1 MLTYCYMSIDRK
13 SQNVIVGE
21 DFSGHDFSNTRMV
34 DTTYAKCDMTG
45 VKLPTLLSNLVNVH
59 FIDCKFSLMAEF
71 YSIAYIK
78 ELYDARYRLNKP
90 LNTCFDNCD
99 NDLKHGY
106 MTFSSDDL
114 LQQVYLEDLVGTL
127 AHNAKQPY
135 YRGFKVLKNEDGK
148 YVMATLLINK
158 NTPSILYFG
167 SKCRAERVIVHSIED
182 FYGVECNTAY
192 SCYYEQSPTKYTV
205 GYEVVAENWD
215 SDVVKEC
222 AGGIH
227 FFLTD
232 REAWKYYLGF

>member
-1 MLTYCYMSIDRK
+1 MLTYDEPLNLLDRR

-34 DTTYAKCDMTG
+34 DTTYVKCDMTG

-59 FIDCKFSLMAEF
+59 FINCKFSLMEEF
-71 YSIAYIK
+71 YYIAYIK
-78 ELYDARYRLNKP
+78 ELYDAGYRLNKP
-90 LNTCFDNCD
+90 LDTCFDNRD
-99 NDLKHGY
+99 DLKYGH

-114 LQQVYLEDLVGTL
+114 LQQVHLEDLVVT

-135 YRGFKVLKNEDGK
+135 YRGFKVLMNEDGK

-167 SKCRAERVIVHSIED
+167 SKCRAERVIVHSIKD
-182 FYGVECNTAY
+182 FYGVECNAAY
-192 SCYYEQSPTKYTV
+192 SCYYEQSSTKYTV
-205 GYEVVAENWD
+205 GSEVVAENWD
-215 SDVVKEC
+215 PDVVKEC

-232 REAWKYYLGF
+232 REAWRYCLQ